1 MPHDRDSEVESRA
14 PLATIARRR
23 DERSRSA
30 GAVTTMKQLLRG
42 AHDAFDRHKAR
53 ARATGFDFALA
64 ERVDMLNPAAW
75 DALTRE
81 ASVLM
86 SRRYLRVLEQHRPDN
101 VLPRYA
107 LVFDGDRPVAA
118 IVAQRVKLSAEH
130 LRAPSGERK
139 RDKLARVAA
148 ATFKHVEQDLLIC
161 GNLLSWGCHGV
172 AFAPGIDSATA
183 WPCVAEALYR
193 MRRAEHLVAHTD
205 FVLVKDLTPR
215 EAPGAAALRTYSYR
229 RLETEP
235 NMVLA
240 IDAAWRG
247 LDDYHAAL
255 ASKYRKAARGIDKQV
270 RDAQLRIE
278 ALDVRHL
285 PGEALHELYLQVH
298 GAAALRLFT
307 LRASFLPALG
317 AAFGDDFRCSVV
329 RDDDAPRGFVT
340 TLRDGDTAIA
350 YYVGFDRE
358 RNQLAPIYLRLLQE
372 TIAHAIELRCASVS
386 FGRTALEPKA
396 RLGAKPV
403 PMEVWVRHRVP
414 LLNLLVRAA
423 LGSVHHDEAPDRD
436 PFKAS

>member
-1 MPHDRDSEVESRA
+1 MRAAFESRA
-14 PLATIARRR
+14 LATIAHRRHGR
-23 DERSRSA
+23 DPTA
-30 GAVTTMKQLLRG
+30 PGVATMKQLLKG

-53 ARATGFDFALA
+53 SRASGHDFALA
-64 ERVDMLNPAAW
+64 ERIEMLHPAAW
-75 DALTRE
+75 DALTSD

-86 SRRYLRVLEQHRPDN
+86 SRRYLQVLEQHRPDN

-107 LVFDGDRPVAA
+107 MAFDGARPVAA
-118 IVAQRVKLSAEH
+118 IVAQRVKITAER
-130 LRAPSGERK
+130 LRIPSGARK

-172 AFAPGIDSATA
+172 AFAQGIDPATA

-193 MRRAEHLVAHTD
+193 IRRAEHLVADTD
-205 FVLVKDLTPR
+205 FVLVKDLTPS
-215 EAPGAAALRTYSYR
+215 EAPGAATLRTYSYR

-270 RDAQLRIE
+270 RDARLRVE
-278 ALDVRHL
+278 ALDVRRL
-285 PGEALHELYLQVH
+285 PSDALHELYLQVH

-317 AAFGDDFRCSVV
+317 AAFGDDFRCSVI
-329 RDDDAPRGFVT
+329 RDDDALLGFVT

-358 RNQLAPIYLRLLQE
+358 RNRHAPLYLRLLQE
-372 TIAHAIELRCASVS
+372 TIAHAIELRCTALS